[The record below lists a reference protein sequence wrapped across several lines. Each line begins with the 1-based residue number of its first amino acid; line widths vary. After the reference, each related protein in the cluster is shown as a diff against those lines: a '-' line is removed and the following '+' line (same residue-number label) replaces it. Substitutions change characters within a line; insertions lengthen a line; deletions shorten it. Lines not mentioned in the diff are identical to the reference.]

1 MQHSEED
8 TRVNVTS
15 QPVASLAEALH
26 LQWSNCT
33 TQCTKVNGSFPSCS
47 FELLCSAA
55 SLAAVPAVARALQCI
70 AVKST
75 RCVPY
80 GSFPYC
86 SFAFIY
92 CTTATAP
99 LSAPDSTVASLAA
112 VSLPAVLC
120 FEASPAAVPAVA
132 TALHKSNCTTQCT
145 TATAPLSRCSFPC
158 SSFAVLLPLLQCQ
171 QLLQLCSVAP
181 KQLYHS
187 QCGKIL

>member
-1 MQHSEED
+1 MHKYTVY

-132 TALHKSNCTTQCT
+132 TALQCYSF
-145 TATAPLSRCSFPC
+145 AQEQLHHSVHHRSFPC
-158 SSFAVLLPLLQCQ
+158 CSASSC
-171 QLLQLCSVAP
+171 
-181 KQLYHS
+181 
-187 QCGKIL
+187 

>member
-1 MQHSEED
+1 MQC
-8 TRVNVTS
+8 TRVNVVIYCRAQVYSIHQS
-15 QPVASLAEALH
+15 QRYIPAGSFPCCSFAV
-26 LQWSNCT
+26 QWSNCT
-33 TQCTKVNGSFPSCS
+33 TQCTTVNGSFPSCS

-55 SLAAVPAVARALQCI
+55 SLAAVPAVARALQCS
-70 AVKST
+70 AVRST
-75 RCVPY
+75 SCVPY

-132 TALHKSNCTTQCT
+132 RHRPAN
-145 TATAPLSRCSFPC
+145 
-158 SSFAVLLPLLQCQ
+158 
-171 QLLQLCSVAP
+171 QLLLDQPLAKKP
-181 KQLYHS
+181 RQTKTKHRY
-187 QCGKIL
+187 